1 MAVQLKRSK
10 ASEVISMTPLID
22 VVFLLLIF
30 FLVAS
35 QFADEEEN
43 REGSPVENE
52 IEVSLPSASD
62 AVPLTAETNSMFVTV
77 TKEGRFFL
85 DGNSL
90 TADQLET
97 ALQTAKQNN
106 PLQTTVIMRGDKDV
120 AYRHPVTVMD
130 ICKRLS
136 IPLTTSTESE

>member
-1 MAVQLKRSK
+1 MLKATQPKNDMAVQLKRSK

-97 ALQTAKQNN
+97 ALQTAKQYN
-106 PLQTTVIMRGDKDV
+106 PS
-120 AYRHPVTVMD
+120 
-130 ICKRLS
+130 RLFFPRKS
-136 IPLTTSTESE
+136 AQLPTSMFAKHGSH